1 MADIEENNGF
11 NDNIIKAKTK
21 SHFSDIADVWNNRMW
36 VKSNGFSNEI
46 IDFASVNGNEVL
58 LYLGIGTE
66 DLAKEL
72 PIKTV
77 CGIDLSAKMLSK
89 CENIPRHIDIDLC
102 LRSYVLVQVIF

>member
-1 MADIEENNGF
+1 MEQKLWA
-11 NDNIIKAKTK
+11 
-21 SHFSDIADVWNNRMW
+21 
-36 VKSNGFSNEI
+36 KSNDFSNEI
-46 IDFASVNGNEVL
+46 IDFASFNRNEVL
-58 LYLGIGTE
+58 LYLGIGNE

-77 CGIDLSAKMLSK
+77 CGIDLSDKLLSK